1 MKRIMI
7 VGGHSGDEAIMAGP
21 IAARVVRE
29 GGSAVFVAMTNGDAG
44 HPTLGRAEYAVQ
56 KDREAEAAAAA
67 LGAECVLFPISSR
80 EIDWSP
86 ERADELATL
95 IRRYRPDT
103 VITHWRDSIHRDH
116 TATHHN
122 TVTAIRRAADRSYA
136 DGQETHFVEAL
147 YFAENWEDTENF
159 RAEEYVSFTE
169 EDEAR
174 WLTACREFQFFREGF
189 YDFDYTTFYTSL
201 HRVRGALARRS
212 GGTTPLAVALMRN
225 PKSYYAIKTL

>member
-29 GGSAVFVAMTNGDAG
+29 GGSAVFVAMTNGDGG
-44 HPTLGRAEYAVQ
+44 HPTLGRQEYAAQ
-56 KDREAEAAAAA
+56 KNREAEAAAAV
-67 LGAECVLFPISSR
+67 LGAECVLFPVSSR

-86 ERADELATL
+86 TRVDELATL
-95 IRRYRPDT
+95 IRRFCPDT

-122 TVTAIRRAADRSYA
+122 TVAAVRRAADRSYA
-136 DGQETHFVEAL
+136 DGQEPFWVEAL
-147 YFAENWEDTENF
+147 YFAENWEDAENF
-159 RAEEYVSFTE
+159 LPQEYVSFTE

-174 WLTACREFQFFREGF
+174 WLAACREFEFFRESF
-189 YDFDYTTFYTSL
+189 YDFDYKTFYTSL
-201 HRVRGALARRS
+201 HRVRGALAKRS
-212 GGTTPLAVALMRN
+212 GGATALAVALMRN
-225 PKSYYAIKTL
+225 PGSYYAIKTL